1 MGFQISE
8 LGSESLGSLG
18 EDALAKLKREAGKV
32 GKSAE
37 AVVTDGAGAV
47 IGAAG
52 GSMEQ
57 LLTKVTA
64 SSRFSPP
71 VAINPADLFKPG
83 KPPSEPSKGAD
94 WYLRL
99 AQPTFVLES
108 PVFGRQVIAPGG
120 VADPKAWM
128 LTMGLIGLG
137 IVGVGAVIFMLGR
150 ASK

>member
-8 LGSESLGSLG
+8 LGGESLGSGVL
-18 EDALAKLKREAGKV
+18 DKVQKAAGKA
-32 GKSAE
+32 GKATE
-37 AVVTDGAGAV
+37 TIITDGAGKV
-47 IGAAG
+47 MGAAG

-71 VAINPADLFKPG
+71 VSINPADLFKPG